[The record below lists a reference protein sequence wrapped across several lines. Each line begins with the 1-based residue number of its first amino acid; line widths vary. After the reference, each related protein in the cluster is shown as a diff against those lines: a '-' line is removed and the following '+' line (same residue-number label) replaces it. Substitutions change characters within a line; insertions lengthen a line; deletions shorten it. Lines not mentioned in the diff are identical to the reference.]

1 MNWTMT
7 SIMRSSNMSLQ
18 FETIKK
24 DPMIRKFS
32 LYGLLKNLKFFEPYL
47 IIYLLSFDISLL
59 NVGFL
64 YSIREIII
72 YIFEVPSGIIADHY
86 GKKNELMMCFLFY
99 IASFVLFFIGS
110 TFLVFTIAMI
120 LYGLGEAFR
129 SGTHKSM
136 ILTYLE
142 KKNWF
147 NYKTFVYG
155 RTRSYSLIG
164 SSISSFLSILLII
177 ALPAT
182 RWIFLITT
190 LPYIADFLLILSY
203 PDDLNEKQMTQ
214 VKFLDF
220 IKLSK
225 DNLID
230 IFKQKFLLKIVLS
243 SATYDGIF
251 KTIKDYIQPIL
262 LVLIAVESEKTVK
275 VILGIIYGLF
285 FLFSS
290 LASRNVYKIRNK
302 FDASKL
308 MNYSFFIQSVGLML
322 IALSIQLKNIPM
334 GIAMFFILYVIK
346 DARRPIFVDFSSDY
360 MTKTQRAT
368 VLSIE
373 SQLRS
378 FFIIFMAPL
387 IGFISDNMGI
397 SNAFLILSL
406 FAFFLTFIL
415 KFNSN

>member
-1 MNWTMT
+1 
-7 SIMRSSNMSLQ
+7 MSLYI
-18 FETIKK
+18 EEIKK
-24 DPMIRKFS
+24 DPIIRKFS

-47 IIYLLSFDISLL
+47 IIYLLSFNISLL
-59 NVGFL
+59 NIGFL

-99 IASFVLFFIGS
+99 IASFLLFFIGS
-110 TFLVFTIAMI
+110 SFYLFTIAMI
-120 LYGLGEAFR
+120 FYGLGEAFR

-147 NYKTFVYG
+147 SYKTFVYG

-164 SSISSFLSILLII
+164 SSISSFLSIILII

-203 PDDLNEKQMTQ
+203 PDDLNEKQVTQ
-214 VKFLDF
+214 IRVVDF

-243 SATYDGIF
+243 SSTYDGIF

-275 VILGIIYGLF
+275 VILGILYGLF

-290 LASRNVYKIRNK
+290 LASRNVYKLRNI

-308 MNYSFFIQSVGLML
+308 MNYSFLIQSIGLL
-322 IALSIQLKNIPM
+322 FIALSIQLKNIPM

-373 SQLRS
+373 SQVRS
-378 FFIIFMAPL
+378 FFIIIMAPF
-387 IGFISDNMGI
+387 IGYISDNLGI
-397 SNAFLILSL
+397 STAFLILSL
-406 FAFFLTFIL
+406 LAFFLTAIL
-415 KFNSN
+415 KFKTS